1 MSNTG
6 STIQRLPLVVEV
18 PHPPTASLAFELFKN
33 RPFSFFLDSGMNPQ
47 RLGRYSFLGS
57 DPFLIMRSRG
67 SDITLIRPEGETT
80 ISGNPFDVLGEPLR
94 EYKLDG
100 NPGELPFVGGAVGY
114 LSYDLGHFIEK
125 LPSRAVDDLQ
135 LPECYLAFYDAV
147 AIFDH
152 LEGRAYVA
160 STGFPETGSNRKA
173 KAEARLEELKR
184 TIARVTRLAEDQPS
198 PLDQPASK
206 VNLRSNFTHE
216 RYLEAVQRAR
226 DYIIAGDIFQVNL
239 SQRFEADM
247 PLPPYELYR
256 RLRKINPAPFAGYL
270 NFDDVTVVSA
280 SPERFMR
287 LSGDR
292 VETRPIKG
300 TRPRGKDPSTDKS
313 LAQELVNS
321 FKDKAEHVM
330 IVDLERN
337 DIGRVCRFGTVRVSE
352 LMALEKYATVFHLTS
367 TVEGRLRP
375 GKTTIDLLR
384 ATFPGGSISG
394 APKVR
399 AMEIIDELE
408 PTRRSVYT
416 GSIGYFSFDGGL
428 DLNIVI
434 RTILVKEGKAYF
446 QVGGA
451 VVYDSDP
458 EAEYVETLD
467 KARALIQALSMVPQM
482 AAEGHR

>member
-1 MSNTG
+1 M
-6 STIQRLPLVVEV
+6 QRLPLVVEI
-18 PHPPTASLAFELFKN
+18 PNPPSPSQAFEAFKD
-33 RPFSFFLDSGMNPQ
+33 RPFSFFLDSSMNPQ
-47 RLGRYSFLGS
+47 RLGRYSLMGS
-57 DPFLIMRSRG
+57 NPFLIMRSRG
-67 SDITLIRPEGETT
+67 RDITLISPEGEKA
-80 ISGNPFDVLGEPLR
+80 IFGNPFDLLGELLQ
-94 EYKLDG
+94 EYKLNG
-100 NPGELPFVGGAVGY
+100 ISAGLPFMGGAVGY
-114 LSYDLGHFIEK
+114 LAYDLGHFIEK
-125 LPSRAVDDLQ
+125 LPSKAVDDLQ
-135 LPECYLAFYDAV
+135 LPECYLAFYDAA

-152 LEGRAYVA
+152 LEGRAYVV
-160 STGFPETGSNRKA
+160 STGFPEKDGHLQKR
-173 KAEARLEELKR
+173 AEARLEELR
-184 TIARVTRLAEDQPS
+184 QMIAGALNAGKDEDKSLGQA
-198 PLDQPASK
+198 ASK
-206 VNLRSNFTHE
+206 PVNLRSNFTHE
-216 RYLEAVQRAR
+216 RYLEAVQKAR
-226 DYIIAGDIFQVNL
+226 DYIIAGDIFQVNI

-247 PLPPYELYR
+247 TLPPYELYR
-256 RLRKINPAPFAGYL
+256 RLRKINPAPFASYL
-270 NFDDVTVVSA
+270 NFDGVTVASA
-280 SPERFMR
+280 SPERFLR

-300 TRPRGKDPSTDKS
+300 TRPRGKDPARDEA

-367 TVEGRLRP
+367 TVEGQLRP
-375 GKTTIDLLR
+375 GENAVDLIK

-399 AMEIIDELE
+399 SIEIIDELE

-416 GSIGYFSFDGGL
+416 GSIGYLSFDGGL

-434 RTILVKEGKAYF
+434 RTILVKDGKAYF

-467 KARALIQALSMVPQM
+467 KARALIQALSMVPQLVTE
-482 AAEGHR
+482 ASR